1 MSEDGSPLTDDELRA
16 LRDRARDTGD
26 EPLRRLIASHLTLR
40 RLAAEMVAL
49 IETREGGAT
58 IVRTPLFGR
67 LRDLTR
73 RPS

>member
-1 MSEDGSPLTDDELRA
+1 MSEDEGPLADAELRA
-16 LRDRARDTGD
+16 LRDRARETGD
-26 EPLRRLIASHLTLR
+26 EELRRLVASYLTLR

-67 LRDLTR
+67 IRDLTR
-73 RPS
+73 RP